1 MQSAPLLSDR
11 QSAILSA
18 AMIAFSRYGYSRTK
32 MDDIARASG
41 VARTALYKTYR
52 NKEHI
57 FRALCELVHTEAL
70 SKAKAELDQPGPF
83 PQRLQRAMI
92 ERDKHLL
99 QIGHSGPHADEFAD
113 LYLSLAQDLADASNK
128 TLTELITNATKTAA
142 KNGDFKLPPSFR
154 SEQDFAT
161 LLRLGLEGVKKE
173 IKTIN
178 EFENLAVQLIRA
190 LL

>member
-11 QSAILSA
+11 QFAILNA

-57 FRALCELVHTEAL
+57 FRALCERVHAEAL
-70 SKAKAELDQPGPF
+70 CKAKTELDQPGPF
-83 PQRLQRAMI
+83 PQRLERAML

-99 QIGHSGPHADEFAD
+99 QIGHSGPHADEIAD
-113 LYLSLAQDLADASNK
+113 LYFSLAQDLANASNEA
-128 TLTELITNATKTAA
+128 LTDLITKATKTAV
-142 KNGDFKLPPSFR
+142 KSGDFTLPPSFK
-154 SEQDFAT
+154 SEQNFAI

-173 IKTIN
+173 IKTID
-178 EFENLAVQLIRA
+178 EFESLAFQLIRA
-190 LL
+190 LI